1 VVAPCDRRRVLAQ
14 WSQALPPGTPPLVEH
29 SLPFAAIRTLRRAA
43 PSSRQSLSRIRML
56 VLRRPRAAFY
66 PQSG

>member
-1 VVAPCDRRRVLAQ
+1 MVAPCDRRRVLAQ

-43 PSSRQSLSRIRML
+43 PSSRQSLSRMRMH
-56 VLRRPRAAFY
+56 VLRRPCAAFP
-66 PQSG
+66 PQPG